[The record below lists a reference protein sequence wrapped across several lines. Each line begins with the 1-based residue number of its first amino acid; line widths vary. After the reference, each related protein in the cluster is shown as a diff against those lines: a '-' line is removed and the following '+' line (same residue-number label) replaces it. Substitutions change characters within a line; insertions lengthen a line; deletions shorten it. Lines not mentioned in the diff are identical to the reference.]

1 MHPPGRRTYAPDSW
15 RRALGF
21 CGDPSVKAAER
32 LEVGHR
38 DVLAA
43 AVKAIGGTERPGQV
57 QMADAIAECLESD
70 QHLLVQ
76 AGTGTGK
83 SLGYLAPALLW
94 LVRHPNERIVVTTAT
109 LALQSQLANN
119 DIPAAVDA
127 VDSVTGSRPRHA
139 ILKGRSN
146 YVCLLRLRDGTDQ
159 DQDALIPAADL
170 VETIRSSPQ
179 STPESALG
187 AEVLALRAWA
197 EEQAAQGGLAD
208 RDDAPSHT
216 ERAWAQVSIPV
227 RECLGAQRCPFGD
240 ECFVESSRDVARAA
254 NLVVTNHAML
264 AINAMHGGT
273 ALPEHSAVIIDEAH
287 ELVSR
292 VTGAASAELSPQMVE
307 RLARRAQSYL
317 EDEVASELLESSTTL
332 RTALDGAALERVED
346 PDSQFVAACVSVRNA
361 ARAAVSAL
369 TGEDNQEPERRQT
382 AAAVKEVFDIAERM
396 AELDKRD
403 VVWVV
408 DRERFGR
415 EARVSPLSVAG
426 LMRARV
432 FAEHTTVLTSATLK
446 LGGDF
451 TPIAT
456 SVGLKENE
464 RLDLA
469 HPAEDPEHD
478 GTPASELDVEAV
490 RWRGLDVGSPF
501 EYRRQR
507 ILYIARS
514 LPPPGRDGLSDASM
528 AEIAELLEASDGR
541 ALGLFSSR
549 RAAEIAA
556 VYTRKRLPG
565 LTILCQG
572 DAQLP
577 DLTRRFI
584 QNERASLF
592 GTLSLWQGVDVPGAT
607 CQLVIIDRI
616 PFPRPD
622 EPLTVARQRAVTEA
636 GGNGFMKVAA
646 SHAALLLAQ
655 GSGRLIRRL
664 TDRGVVAVLDPRLVT
679 ARYGAFLKASMPD
692 MWQTTDRRWRSRR
705 CAASP
710 TSPRHSALPRPVSL
724 RRPPD
729 PAPGGRTDP
738 LARLRYGAYVRF
750 RPCGDRF
757 GSWRPEGCHYGR
769 QTRA

>member
-1 MHPPGRRTYAPDSW
+1 VT
-15 RRALGF
+15 RAIKDASSL
-21 CGDPSVKAAER
+21 D
-32 LEVGHR
+32 VGHR

-43 AVKAIGGTERPGQV
+43 AVKAIGGSERPGQIE
-57 QMADAIAECLESD
+57 MADAIAECLESD
-70 QHLLVQ
+70 HHLLVQ

-94 LVRHPNERIVVTTAT
+94 LVRHPNKRIVVTTAT

-127 VDSVTGSRPRHA
+127 VESVTGSRPRHA

-146 YVCLLRLRDGTDQ
+146 YVCLLRLRDGTAQ
-159 DQDALIPAADL
+159 DQGALITADDL

-179 STPESALG
+179 STPGSALG

-197 EEQAAQGGLAD
+197 EEQAAHGGLAD

-240 ECFVESSRDVARAA
+240 ECFVESSRDAARAA
-254 NLVVTNHAML
+254 DLVVTNHALL

-307 RLARRAQSYL
+307 RVARRAQSYL
-317 EDEVASELLESSTTL
+317 EDEVASELLESATTL
-332 RTALDGAALERVED
+332 RNALDGAPLERVED
-346 PDSQFVAACVSVRNA
+346 PESPFVAACISVRDA

-369 TGEDNQEPERRQT
+369 TGEDSQEPERRQT

-396 AELDKRD
+396 AELDTRD

-432 FAEHTTVLTSATLK
+432 FGERTTVLTSATLK

-464 RLDLA
+464 RLDVA
-469 HPAEDPEHD
+469 QPAEDHKQNRAA
-478 GTPASELDVEAV
+478 ASEHDVEAV
-490 RWRGLDVGSPF
+490 RWGGLDVGSPF
-501 EYRRQR
+501 EYRRQG

-514 LPPPGRDGLSDASM
+514 LPPPGRDGLSDALL

-549 RAAEIAA
+549 RAAETAA
-556 VYTRKRLPG
+556 VHVRKRLPA
-565 LTILCQG
+565 LMVLCQG

-584 QNERASLF
+584 QDEKASLF

-692 MWQTTDRRWRSRR
+692 MWQTTDQQV
-705 CAASP
+705 AIQA
-710 TSPRHSALPRPVSL
+710 L
-724 RRPPD
+724 RRLS
-729 PAPGGRTDP
+729 GQ
-738 LARLRYGAYVRF
+738 
-750 RPCGDRF
+750 
-757 GSWRPEGCHYGR
+757 S
-769 QTRA
+769 

>member
-1 MHPPGRRTYAPDSW
+1 MTRST
-15 RRALGF
+15 
-21 CGDPSVKAAER
+21 KAAG
-32 LEVGHR
+32 LELGHR

-43 AVKAIGGTERPGQV
+43 AVKGIGGAERPGQV
-57 QMADAIAECLESD
+57 AMADAIAEAMES
-70 QHLLVQ
+70 QHHLLVQ

-94 LVRHPNERIVVTTAT
+94 LVRHPGERIVVTTAT
-109 LALQSQLANN
+109 LALQRQLANN

-127 VDSVTGSRPRHA
+127 VQAVTGERPQHA
-139 ILKGRSN
+139 ILKGRTN
-146 YVCLLRLRDGTDQ
+146 YVCMLRLRAGATD
-159 DQDALIPAADL
+159 DQEVLIPADDL
-170 VETIRSSPQ
+170 IETLKSTPQ

-187 AEVLALRAWA
+187 AEVLALRTWA
-197 EEQAAQGGLAD
+197 GEQAERHGLAD
-208 RDDAPSHT
+208 RDDAPPHT

-227 RECLGAQRCPFGD
+227 RECLGAQQCPYGA
-240 ECFVESSRDVARAA
+240 ECFVERSRDIGRAA
-254 NLVVTNHAML
+254 DLVVTNHALL

-292 VTGAASAELSPQMVE
+292 VTGAASAELSLQIIE
-307 RLARRAQSYL
+307 RVARRAQAYL
-317 EDEVASELLESSTTL
+317 EADAAQDLLESGKAL

-346 PDSQFVAACVSVRNA
+346 PDSSFVAACVAIRDSS
-361 ARAAVSAL
+361 RAVVSAL
-369 TGEDNQEPERRQT
+369 TSVDNPTPDRRQA
-382 AAAVKEVFDIAERM
+382 AAAVKELFDIAERM
-396 AELDKRD
+396 AALDNHD
-403 VVWVV
+403 VVWIA

-426 LMRARV
+426 LMRSHI
-432 FAEHTTVLTSATLK
+432 FGEHTTVLTSATLK

-456 SVGLKENE
+456 SVGLKVEE
-464 RLDLA
+464 RLDSL
-469 HPAEDPEHD
+469 PAADDRREKETGGNDLSD
-478 GTPASELDVEAV
+478 GGVL
-490 RWRGLDVGSPF
+490 WRGLDVGSPF
-501 EYRRQR
+501 EYRRQA
-507 ILYIARS
+507 ILYIARA
-514 LPPPGRDGLSDASM
+514 LPPPGRDGLSEASLL
-528 AEIAELLEASDGR
+528 EIAELVEASDGR

-549 RAAEIAA
+549 KAAEVAA
-556 VYTRKRLPG
+556 VYIRKRLPNM
-565 LTILCQG
+565 TILCQG

-577 DLTRRFI
+577 ELTRRFI
-584 QNERASLF
+584 ADEGASLF

-622 EPLTVARQRAVTEA
+622 EPLTVARQRAVTQA

-692 MWQTTDRRWRSRR
+692 MWQTTDR
-705 CAASP
+705 
-710 TSPRHSALPRPVSL
+710 HVALQAL
-724 RRPPD
+724 RRLS
-729 PAPGGRTDP
+729 GQ
-738 LARLRYGAYVRF
+738 
-750 RPCGDRF
+750 
-757 GSWRPEGCHYGR
+757 S
-769 QTRA
+769 